1 MDAIEENPAGSAATA
16 GSSAAQR
23 PGAAAADPWSRKAI
37 AALFELP
44 FADLIFCA
52 QSVHREHFYANQMQ
66 VSSLKSIKTG
76 ACPEDCKYCP
86 QSAHYDT
93 GLAREAL
100 VPLDEVMTAARR
112 AKEAGATRFCMAAAW
127 RGPHARDLP
136 AVIEMIGAVKGL
148 GLETCASLGLLD
160 EGQAVELKTA
170 GLDYYNHNI
179 DTSEEFYGEIITTRS
194 FDDRLQTL
202 TQVREAGIN
211 VCCGGIVGLGESRE
225 DRVGMLHALATM
237 TPPPESVPINQLI
250 PIPGTPL
257 AAEQAPDPFEF
268 VRTVAAARIVMPDAM
283 VRLSAGR
290 EQMSDE
296 LQALCFLAGANSLF
310 LGEVL
315 LTAKNPTPDADLA
328 LFARLGIEPMPGEPS
343 DASG

>member
-1 MDAIEENPAGSAATA
+1 MDAIEENPTQSTTAT
-16 GSSAAQR
+16 GSSAAR
-23 PGAAAADPWSRKAI
+23 RTAAASAEPWSREAI
-37 AALFELP
+37 AVLFELP
-44 FADLIFCA
+44 FADLIFRA
-52 QSVHREHFYANQMQ
+52 QGVHREHFDANQVQ

-112 AKEAGATRFCMAAAW
+112 AKDAGATRFCMAAAW

-136 AVIEMIGAVKGL
+136 AVMEMIGAVKRL
-148 GLETCASLGLLD
+148 DLETCASLGLLG
-160 EGQAVELKTA
+160 EGQAIELKSA

-179 DTSEEFYGEIITTRS
+179 DTSEEFYGQIITTRS
-194 FDDRLQTL
+194 FDDRRQTL
-202 TQVREAGIN
+202 DQVRDAGIN
-211 VCCGGIVGLGESRE
+211 VCCGGIVGLGEART
-225 DRVGMLHALATM
+225 DRVGMLHVLATM
-237 TPPPESVPINQLI
+237 APSPESVPINQLI

-268 VRTVAAARIVMPDAM
+268 VRTIAVARIVMPEAM

-315 LTAKNPTPDADLA
+315 LTAANPAPDADRA
-328 LFARLGIEPMPGEPS
+328 LFARLGIEPMPGRPS
-343 DASG
+343 D